1 MSAKDRRKS
10 LRKLLL
16 MGRGGSQGELLELLR
31 DQGHHTTQSTISRDL
46 KLLGAER
53 RLDAQGELVYTLE
66 SGNQAAFP
74 SQMILSVEHNEQ
86 LLVVRTRVGRAPAV
100 GIELDNLRDPDI
112 LGTLAGNDTVL
123 VVPARIALLPRLA
136 ARLRELSEMPD

>member
-1 MSAKDRRKS
+1 
-10 LRKLLL
+10 
-16 MGRGGSQGELLELLR
+16 MGRGGSQAELLELLR

-53 RLDAQGELVYTLE
+53 RRDAQGELVYTLE
-66 SGNQAAFP
+66 SGSQAAFP
-74 SQMILSVEHNEQ
+74 SQMILSVETNEQ

-100 GIELDNLRDPDI
+100 GIELDNLRDPDS
-112 LGTLAGNDTVL
+112 LGTLAGDDTVL